1 MRHVAVNSAPCVG
14 IAVRG
19 GLYYESMYVC
29 LSPHARTHHTS
40 SRTHASC
47 QATASVDLKTD
58 DFVQQTIRTQLKHCS
73 IITIA
78 HRLLTVIDYDRIC
91 VMNAGT
97 VAEYDSPHALRQR
110 SPRLP
115 RCVGQ
120 SSRPIE
126 S

>member
-1 MRHVAVNSAPCVG
+1 
-14 IAVRG
+14 
-19 GLYYESMYVC
+19 MYVC
-29 LSPHARTHHTS
+29 LSPHARTHHIN

-97 VAEYDSPHALRQR
+97 VAEYDSPHALLQTDG
-110 SPRLP
+110 SLFAAL
-115 RCVGQ
+115 VDATGD
-120 SSRPIE
+120 E
-126 S
+126 SAAELRERAAAHEAAPP